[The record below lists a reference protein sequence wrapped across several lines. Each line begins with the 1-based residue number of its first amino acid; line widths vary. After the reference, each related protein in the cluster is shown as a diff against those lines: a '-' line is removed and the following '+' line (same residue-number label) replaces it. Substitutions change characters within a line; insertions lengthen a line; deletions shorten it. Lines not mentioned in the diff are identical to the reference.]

1 MKDTNAIEKA
11 LKKKIE
17 LEIKEVVTEI
27 VTKINAKFRQ
37 KYNAVSFYDFHKP
50 GPHGGEDYSGNFHIQ
65 AHELTKVL
73 CNMLEKGH
81 GEAML
86 SRKTRELLNKLEIL

>member
-1 MKDTNAIEKA
+1 MN
-11 LKKKIE
+11 LR
-17 LEIKEVVTEI
+17 IKERERNERYERNR
-27 VTKINAKFRQ
+27 K
-37 KYNAVSFYDFHKP
+37 SFK
-50 GPHGGEDYSGNFHIQ
+50 EKYSGNFHVQ

-86 SRKTRELLNKLEIL
+86 SRKTKELLNKLEIM

>member
-17 LEIKEVVTEI
+17 LEIKEVVADI
-27 VTKINAKFRQ
+27 VTKIDAKFRK

-50 GPHGGEDYSGNFHIQ
+50 GNADYSGNFHVQ
-65 AHELTKVL
+65 AHELGKVL

-86 SRKTRELLNKLEIL
+86 SRKTRELLNKLEIM

>member
-17 LEIKEVVTEI
+17 LEIKEVVVEI
-27 VTKINAKFRQ
+27 VTKIDAKFRQ

-50 GPHGGEDYSGNFHIQ
+50 GVEDYSGNFHVQ

-86 SRKTRELLNKLEIL
+86 SRKTKELLNKLEIM

>member
-17 LEIKEVVTEI
+17 LEIKEVVDDI
-27 VTKINAKFRQ
+27 VATIDTKFRK
-37 KYNAVSFYDFHKP
+37 KYNDISFYDFHKP
-50 GPHGGEDYSGNFHIQ
+50 GAEDYSGNFHVHATQ
-65 AHELTKVL
+65 LSKVL

-86 SRKTRELLNKLEIL
+86 SRKTRELLNKLEIM

>member
-17 LEIKEVVTEI
+17 LEIKEVVDDI
-27 VTKINAKFRQ
+27 VNTIYNKFRQ

-50 GPHGGEDYSGNFHIQ
+50 GVKDYSGNFHVQ
-65 AHELTKVL
+65 AHELNKVL

-86 SRKTRELLNKLEIL
+86 SRKSKELLNKLEIM